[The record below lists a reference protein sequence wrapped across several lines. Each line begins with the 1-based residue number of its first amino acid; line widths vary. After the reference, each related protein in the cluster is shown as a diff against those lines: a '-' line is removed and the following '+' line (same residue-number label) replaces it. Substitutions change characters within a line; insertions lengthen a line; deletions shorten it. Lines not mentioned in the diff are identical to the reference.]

1 MKRIFILLPLL
12 AASFFIASC
21 DNETK
26 RSLGIV
32 RKTPDEY
39 AVLKH
44 PPLSVPPSFELNPPG
59 DRPQA
64 RKADLEVKFTKK
76 KGTTEKKPSDKEV
89 STKKPSTKSAS
100 DGDKKFS
107 SKFKKYKKRSD
118 IRDVISEENAKEEQ
132 KQKEMNKNKK
142 ESALEV
148 IKGWF

>member
-21 DNETK
+21 DNATK

-59 DRPQA
+59 ESPKA

-76 KGTTEKKPSDKEV
+76 KDTAEKESANEKV
-89 STKKPSTKSAS
+89 STKKPATKPAS
-100 DGDKKFS
+100 DADKKFS

-118 IRDVISEENAKEEQ
+118 IREVITEENAQEEKHQ
-132 KQKEMNKNKK
+132 QEVQKNKK
-142 ESALEV
+142 ESAWEV

>member
-59 DRPQA
+59 DKPKA

-76 KGTTEKKPSDKEV
+76 KDTTEKKSADKE
-89 STKKPSTKSAS
+89 SSAKKPATKSAS
-100 DGDKKFS
+100 DADKKFS

-118 IRDVISEENAKEEQ
+118 IRDVLSEESAQEEREQ
-132 KQKEMNKNKK
+132 KEVQKNKK
-142 ESALEV
+142 KSALEV